1 MKDDSSTGRKDGD
14 SGSDSGRTGSPATRR
29 QVARVAGV
37 STTTVTNVLNNHG
50 NVSGA
55 IKTRVLAVASQLG
68 YEPHPA
74 ARALA
79 LKRYEKI
86 AIICSSLM
94 NPFFGALF
102 HELVRELDEDG
113 LKAISLHGDGVD
125 LGYMSRI
132 IQGHA
137 DGIIVLDGSLP
148 SATVEAIQ
156 RAGIPV
162 VAHGYEDDTAVP
174 KVEPDFHQ
182 GVRLAVN
189 HLVDLGHTRIGYLS
203 PKSPQTDLRR
213 FKEFGAAME
222 ERGLPVDPSLVVFHP
237 ESGEDTPLVGY
248 HATSALLERRA
259 PFTAL
264 FAYSDI
270 LAVGAAKALR
280 EAGLEIPRDVSLV
293 GWDDIPYAAFTNPP
307 LTTVFTAVSETA
319 HELKRLLSAR
329 IEGAPIADITR
340 VATRLVLRTSTGP
353 AAAEARAA
361 ARAPRQ

>member
-1 MKDDSSTGRKDGD
+1 MKGDSSKGRRGGG
-14 SGSDSGRTGSPATRR
+14 SGVAPGRSGPPATRR
-29 QVARVAGV
+29 QVAEVAGV
-37 STTTVTNVLNNHG
+37 STTTVTNVLGSRG
-50 NVSGA
+50 NVSEA
-55 IKTRVLAVASQLG
+55 IRTRVLAVASQLG

-102 HELVRELDEDG
+102 HELVREMDGDG
-113 LKAISLHGDGVD
+113 LKAISLHGEGVD
-125 LGYMSRI
+125 LAYMSRI

-174 KVEPDFHQ
+174 KVEPDFRQ
-182 GVRLAVN
+182 GVRAAVHHLA
-189 HLVDLGHTRIGYLS
+189 DLGHTRIGYLS
-203 PKSPQTDLRR
+203 PKSPETDLRR
-213 FKEFGAAME
+213 SKEFGAGME
-222 ERGLPVDPSLVVFHP
+222 ERGLSVDPSLVVFHP

-248 HATSALLERRA
+248 HAAVELLARRV

-319 HELKRLLSAR
+319 HELKRLLRER
-329 IEGAPIADITR
+329 IEGSPIADVTR
-340 VATRLVLRTSTGP
+340 VATRLVLRASTAP
-353 AAAEARAA
+353 VAAVQRAA
-361 ARAPRQ
+361 VRDPRP

>member
-1 MKDDSSTGRKDGD
+1 M
-14 SGSDSGRTGSPATRR
+14 
-29 QVARVAGV
+29 
-37 STTTVTNVLNNHG
+37 STTTVTNVLGNRG
-50 NVSGA
+50 NVSEA
-55 IKTRVLAVASQLG
+55 IRTRVLAVASQLG

-79 LKRYEKI
+79 LKRYQKI

-125 LGYMSRI
+125 LGTMSRI

-137 DGIIVLDGSLP
+137 DGLIVLDGSLP
-148 SATVEAIQ
+148 SDTVEAIQ

-162 VAHGYEDDTAVP
+162 VAHGYEDDTSVP

-182 GVRLAVN
+182 GVRLAVH
-189 HLVDLGHTRIGYLS
+189 HLADLGHTRIGYLS

-213 FKEFGAAME
+213 LREFGAAME
-222 ERGLPVDPSLVVFHP
+222 ERGLSVDPSLVVFHP

-248 HATSALLERRA
+248 HAASALLERRS

-270 LAVGAAKALR
+270 LAVGAAKALL
-280 EAGLEIPRDVSLV
+280 EAGLVIPRDVSLV

-307 LTTVFTAVSETA
+307 LTTVCTAVSETA
-319 HELKRLLSAR
+319 RELKRLLSER
-329 IEGAPIADITR
+329 IEGSPIADITR
-340 VATRLVLRTSTGP
+340 VATRLVLRASTGP
-353 AAAEARAA
+353 AAVRTAAA

>member
-1 MKDDSSTGRKDGD
+1 
-14 SGSDSGRTGSPATRR
+14 
-29 QVARVAGV
+29 VAEVAGV
-37 STTTVTNVLNNHG
+37 STTTVTNVLGNRG
-50 NVSGA
+50 NVSEA
-55 IKTRVLAVASQLG
+55 IRARVLAVASQLG

-102 HELVRELDEDG
+102 HDLVRELDEDG
-113 LKAISLHGDGVD
+113 LKAICLHGDGVD
-125 LGYMSRI
+125 LAYLSRI

-148 SATVEAIQ
+148 SVTIEAIQ

-174 KVEPDFHQ
+174 KVEPDFRQ
-182 GVRLAVN
+182 GVRSAVHHLA
-189 HLVDLGHTRIGYLS
+189 DLGHTLIGYLS

-213 FKEFGAAME
+213 FREFGAAMA
-222 ERGLPVDPSLVVFHP
+222 ERGLSVDPSLVAFHP
-237 ESGEDTPLVGY
+237 ESDEDTPLVGY
-248 HATSALLERRA
+248 RAAAALLERRV

-280 EAGLEIPRDVSLV
+280 EAGIDVPRDVSLV
-293 GWDDIPYAAFTNPP
+293 GWDDIPYAGFANPP
-307 LTTVFTAVSETA
+307 LTTVCAAVGDTA
-319 HELKRLLSAR
+319 HELKRLLGER
-329 IEGAPIADITR
+329 IGGASIPDITR
-340 VATRLVLRTSTGP
+340 VATRLVLRASTAPP
-353 AAAEARAA
+353 AARAA
-361 ARAPRQ
+361 VRAPRQ